1 MSSHMVGDKLSGGDI
16 FITMEISKL
25 ERSIEDVVG
34 KKFPEILG
42 VTASGIVA
50 GEKKND
56 MYFAIGITVRKET
69 PPSVVKTIKGEV
81 EKISKQIL
89 PLGADMDVNMKVLG
103 FSDDNFKKLMDRI
116 VLRNFPEIT
125 DVVYKRSG
133 FGYSRLN
140 VLITVNDYSRVEDII
155 DEVENLFSTVNFDR
169 EADVRVGIN
178 RMSI

>member
-1 MSSHMVGDKLSGGDI
+1 MSPHMVGDKLSGGDI

-42 VTASGIVA
+42 VSASGIAA
-50 GEKKND
+50 GDVKYL
-56 MYFAIGITVRKET
+56 YFVVGITVKKET
-69 PPSVVKTIKGEV
+69 PTSTVNKIKRET
-81 EKISKQIL
+81 ESIATQML
-89 PLGADMDVNMKVLG
+89 PLGTQVDVHMKVLG

-125 DVVYKRSG
+125 EVVYKRSG
-133 FGYSRLN
+133 FGNRLN

-155 DEVENLFSTVNFDR
+155 DEVENLFSTVNLDR

>member
-1 MSSHMVGDKLSGGDI
+1 MSSHIVGDKLSGGDI

-56 MYFAIGITVRKET
+56 IYFAIGITVKKET

-89 PLGADMDVNMKVLG
+89 PLGAEMDVNMKVLG

-125 DVVYKRSG
+125 EVVYKRSG
-133 FGYSRLN
+133 FGNRLN

-178 RMSI
+178 RKSI

>member
-1 MSSHMVGDKLSGGDI
+1 
-16 FITMEISKL
+16 MEISKL
-25 ERSIEDVVG
+25 ERSIEEVVG

-56 MYFAIGITVRKET
+56 IYFAIGITLKKET

-89 PLGADMDVNMKVLG
+89 PLGAEMDVNMKVLG

-125 DVVYKRSG
+125 EVVYKRSG
-133 FGYSRLN
+133 FGNRLN

-155 DEVENLFSTVNFDR
+155 DEVENLFSTVNFDT

-178 RMSI
+178 KKSI